1 MDDYLLDSLNGSK
14 SGWCAQLVDIFTPA
28 VISGLKSIFDEAF
41 TLCIDND
48 EEDKYLMTFQTFL
61 CRIPKWNN
69 QIIDIE
75 YKRISKLSSCSSLE
89 ELITCVHILQLKS
102 LSCIR
107 VGQQQKKINI
117 DIPSVT
123 TFIHSV
129 YINVARKVYTNVYL
143 FEKNI
148 HPLQIQKH
156 NRELEIIIKECI
168 MCTIRET
175 MPIEELLKAYLS
187 ETTEEEVCVTEEI
200 LERPDPIVSDPIVSD
215 PIVSDPIVSEPIVSD
230 PIVSDPI
237 VSDPIV
243 SEPIVSEPI
252 VPVPTKASSEVNIG
266 DSLRFTD
273 EDKAIDTTGVES
285 TIVAPKDFERLD
297 KIAIDANNSRKAA
310 ELGDSDEE
318 TEGGDDRL
326 ALGEQVA
333 FDVTDINDLT
343 RDLSIKPLQLLDIET
358 LK

>member
-215 PIVSDPIVSEPIVSD
+215 PIVSEPIVSD
-230 PIVSDPI
+230 
-237 VSDPIV
+237 
-243 SEPIVSEPI
+243 PI